1 MPWVAAMHNTDQNI
15 LDMREAARRIYLKG
29 VEAVEPAAAVKRY
42 CRRKGDRLFIGESA
56 LDLSA
61 FNRILVVGAGKASAP
76 MALAVEQILGE
87 RITRG
92 IVNVKYGYTAK
103 LKRINLVEAGHP
115 VADEN
120 GVQGAR
126 HILDLINGAG
136 HNDLI
141 LCLISGGGSALLPL
155 PVESISLADKQES
168 FRVLTDCGAT
178 IHEMNTIRKH
188 MSRIKGG
195 HLARAAHPAT
205 VISLI
210 LSDVV
215 GDDLDVIA
223 SGPTVPD
230 SSTYRDCFR
239 VLDRYRVLAALPGNV
254 VGHLE
259 AGLAGQIPE
268 TPKAGDAVFAK
279 TRNLIVGSNIEAVTA
294 AEQEARR
301 MGYNTL
307 VLSSMIEGETRCVA
321 ATHCAIAREILRTGH
336 PIKKPACV
344 LSGGETTVT
353 IKGKGLGGR
362 NQEFSLAAAMGLA
375 EVGPVVV
382 LCAGTDGTDGPTDAA
397 GAFADHRTV
406 SRARELGMDASKYL
420 AENDAYHF
428 FKPLNDLLV
437 TGPTNTNVM
446 DLRVMLVGVPDEN
459 AYPEQH

>member
-1 MPWVAAMHNTDQNI
+1 MSNTDQDI
-15 LDMREAARRIYLKG
+15 LQMREDARRIFFKG

-42 CRRKGDRLFIGESA
+42 CRREEDRLFIGESD

-76 MALAVEQILGE
+76 MALALEEILGDC
-87 RITRG
+87 ITQG
-92 IVNVKYGYTAK
+92 IVNVKYGYTAPVQ
-103 LKRINLVEAGHP
+103 RIDLVEAGHP

-120 GVQGAR
+120 GVRGSRQ
-126 HILDLINGAG
+126 ILDLITGANQ
-136 HNDLI
+136 NDLV

-155 PVESISLADKQES
+155 PVESITLSDKQEI

-178 IHEMNTIRKH
+178 IHEMNTLRKH

-195 HLARAAHPAT
+195 HLAKAAHPAT
-205 VISLI
+205 VISLMV
-210 LSDVV
+210 SDVV

-230 SSTYRDCFR
+230 STTYQDCFR
-239 VLDRYRVLAALPGNV
+239 VLDQYGIRAALPANV
-254 VGHLE
+254 VCHLE
-259 AGLAGQIPE
+259 AGLAGHIPE

-279 TRNLIVGSNIEAVTA
+279 TRNLIVGSNIEAVIS
-294 AEQEARR
+294 AEQEAQRL
-301 MGYNTL
+301 GYKTL

-336 PIKKPACV
+336 PIEAPACI
-344 LSGGETTVT
+344 LSGGETTVI
-353 IKGKGLGGR
+353 IKGKGVGGR

-375 EVGPVVV
+375 DVGPVVV

-397 GAFADHRTV
+397 GAFADSQTV
-406 SRARELGMDASKYL
+406 SRARKLGMDAGKYL
-420 AENDAYHF
+420 ADNDAYHF
-428 FKPLNDLLV
+428 YKPLGDLLI

-446 DLRVMLVGVPDEN
+446 DLRVVLVGLPGKS
-459 AYPEQH
+459 ASPELTCPPF

>member
-1 MPWVAAMHNTDQNI
+1 
-15 LDMREAARRIYLKG
+15 MRDVARRIFLKG

-42 CRRKGDRLFIGESA
+42 CRREGNRLLIGESA

-76 MALAVEQILGE
+76 MALALEQILGE

-92 IVNVKYGYTAK
+92 IVNVKYDYTAPVQ
-103 LKRINLVEAGHP
+103 RIDLVEAGHP

-120 GVQGAR
+120 GVRGAR
-126 HILDLINGAG
+126 QILDLITGAS

-155 PVESISLADKQES
+155 PAESISLADKQET

-188 MSRIKGG
+188 MSGIKGG
-195 HLARAAHPAT
+195 HLAKAAHPAT
-205 VISLI
+205 VISLM

-230 SSTYRDCFR
+230 STTYRDCFR
-239 VLDRYRVLAALPGNV
+239 VLDQYEVRAALPTTV
-254 VGHLE
+254 VRHLE

-268 TPKAGDAVFAK
+268 TPKAGDAVFTK
-279 TRNLIVGSNIEAVTA
+279 THNLIVGSNIEAVIS

-301 MGYNTL
+301 LGYKTL

-321 ATHCAIAREILRTGH
+321 AIHCAIAREILRTGH
-336 PIKKPACV
+336 PIEAPACI
-344 LSGGETTVT
+344 LSGGETTVI
-353 IKGKGLGGR
+353 IKGKGVGGR

-375 EVGPVVV
+375 DIGPVVV

-397 GAFADHRTV
+397 GAFADSQTV
-406 SRARELGMDASKYL
+406 SRARKLGMDPGKYL
-420 AENDAYHF
+420 ANNDAYHF
-428 FKPLNDLLV
+428 FKPLGDLLI

-446 DLRVMLVGVPDEN
+446 DLRVVLVR
-459 AYPEQH
+459 

>member
-1 MPWVAAMHNTDQNI
+1 MLNADQDI
-15 LDMREAARRIYLKG
+15 LDMREAAQRIFLAG

-42 CRRKGDRLFIGESA
+42 CRREGDRLLIGESV

-92 IVNVKYGYTAK
+92 IVNLKYGYTVP
-103 LKRINLVEAGHP
+103 LQRIDLVEAGHP

-120 GVQGAR
+120 GVRGAQQ
-126 HILDLINGAG
+126 ILDLITGARQS
-136 HNDLI
+136 DLI

-155 PVESISLADKQES
+155 PVESISLGDKQES
-168 FRVLTDCGAT
+168 FHVLTACGAT

-205 VISLI
+205 VISLM

-230 SSTYRDCFR
+230 STTYHDCFR
-239 VLDRYRVLAALPGNV
+239 ILDRYEVGKALPVNV
-254 VGHLE
+254 VHHLS
-259 AGLAGQIPE
+259 AGLKGKVPE
-268 TPKAGDAVFAK
+268 TPKAGDAVFAN
-279 TRNLIVGSNIEAVTA
+279 TRNLIVGNNIEALSA
-294 AEQEARR
+294 AEREARR
-301 MGYNTL
+301 MGYQTM
-307 VLSSMIEGETRCVA
+307 VLSSMIEGETQCVA

-336 PIKKPACV
+336 PIKTPACI
-344 LSGGETTVT
+344 LSGGETTVI
-353 IKGKGLGGR
+353 IKGKGVGGR
-362 NQEFSLAAAMGLA
+362 NQEFSLAAAIGLA

-397 GAFADHRTV
+397 GAFADLRTV
-406 SRARELGMDASKYL
+406 ARARELGMDASNYL

-428 FKPLNDLLV
+428 FKPLDDLLV

-446 DLRVMLVGVPDEN
+446 DLRVMLVGLPDKG
-459 AYPEQH
+459 ASP

>member
-1 MPWVAAMHNTDQNI
+1 
-15 LDMREAARRIYLKG
+15 MREAARRIFLKG
-29 VEAVEPAAAVKRY
+29 VEAVEPAAAVKRN
-42 CRRKGDRLFIGESA
+42 CRREGDRLRIGEST
-56 LDLSA
+56 LDLST
-61 FNRILVVGAGKASAP
+61 FDRILVVGAGKASAP
-76 MALAVEQILGE
+76 MAVALEQILGE

-92 IVNVKYGYTAK
+92 IVNVKYGYTAPVQ
-103 LKRINLVEAGHP
+103 RIDLVEAGHP

-120 GVQGAR
+120 GVRGAR
-126 HILDLINGAG
+126 QILDLITGAS

-155 PVESISLADKQES
+155 PVESISLADKQAT

-195 HLARAAHPAT
+195 HLAMAAHPAT
-205 VISLI
+205 VISLM

-230 SSTYRDCFR
+230 STTYRDCFC
-239 VLDRYRVLAALPGNV
+239 VLDQYRVRAALPVNV
-254 VGHLE
+254 VRHLA
-259 AGLAGQIPE
+259 AGLAGRIPE

-279 TRNLIVGSNIEAVTA
+279 TRNLIVGSNIDAVTA

-301 MGYNTL
+301 LGYRTL

-336 PIKKPACV
+336 PIETPACI
-344 LSGGETTVT
+344 LSGGETTVL
-353 IKGKGLGGR
+353 IKGKGVGGR

-397 GAFADHRTV
+397 GAFADPRTV
-406 SRARELGMDASKYL
+406 SRARALGMDAAKYL
-420 AENDAYHF
+420 ADNDAYHF
-428 FKPLNDLLV
+428 FKPLGDLLI

-446 DLRVMLVGVPDEN
+446 DLRVMLVGVPDKN
-459 AYPEQH
+459 VPEQH